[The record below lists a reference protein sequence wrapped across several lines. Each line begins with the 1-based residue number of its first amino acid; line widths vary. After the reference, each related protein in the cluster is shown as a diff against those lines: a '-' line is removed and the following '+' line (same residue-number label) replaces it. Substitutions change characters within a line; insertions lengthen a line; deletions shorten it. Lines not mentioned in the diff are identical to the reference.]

1 MPTDALRHEL
11 KIDDRTLSYLDFGGP
26 GRPLLALHGAL
37 SEGAHFTALAAD
49 LGEQWRVIAPDQ
61 RGHGDSGLASEY
73 SRAGYTA
80 DAAALLEHL
89 APGGPVPVLGFS
101 LGGINAFHLAA
112 TRPDLVSALINVDAP
127 VESPSRDALSFWDF
141 LHDLPYTAPTRE
153 ELLAALGPL
162 AAGTGPF
169 LRPLPGGS
177 GWRLPFDPAA
187 TLATLAGDDGSR
199 WDVWRASSC
208 PALLVH
214 GLRSDVLSRELA
226 GEMVARRPGTSYAGL
241 DTEHFVPFQ
250 DPKGLAEAVRG
261 FLAAL

>member
-1 MPTDALRHEL
+1 MRHEL

-37 SEGAHFTALAAD
+37 SEGAHFTALATD
-49 LGEQWRVIAPDQ
+49 LGERWRVIAPDQ

-73 SRAGYTA
+73 SRAGYAA

-101 LGGINAFHLAA
+101 LGGINAYHLAA
-112 TRPDLVSALINVDAP
+112 ARPDLVSALINVDAP
-127 VESPSRDALSFWDF
+127 VELSRHDGPSFWDF

-153 ELLAALGPL
+153 ELLAALGPFGE
-162 AAGTGPF
+162 GTAPF
-169 LRPLPGGS
+169 LRPLADGSS
-177 GWRLPFDPAA
+177 GWRLPFEPAA
-187 TLATLAGDDGSR
+187 TLATLAGDEPSY
-199 WDVWRASSC
+199 WDVWLASRC

-214 GLRSDVLSRELA
+214 GLRSEVLSREQA
-226 GEMVARRPGTSYAGL
+226 GAMAARRPGTSYTGL

-261 FLAAL
+261 FLATL